1 MLDKMDERPVPE
13 VRPVT
18 GLVRRILQLT
28 ERADFEMADALGL
41 GRSDFNAMSHLMG
54 DETMG
59 PSEIAHRLHITTSS
73 ATVLVDRL
81 ESMGH
86 VVRLPDPGDRRR
98 LVVQPTPAAA
108 EAAWAVV
115 MPLIMAVDAALEDTS
130 EDDQRVIAGYLERV
144 VAAYEKYL
152 SDLDAHQR

>member
-1 MLDKMDERPVPE
+1 MLDQMKERPVPE

-18 GLVRRILQLT
+18 SLVRRILQLT
-28 ERADFEMADALGL
+28 ERADFEMADSLGL
-41 GRSDFNAMSHLMG
+41 SRGDFNAMSHLMSG
-54 DETMG
+54 ETMG
-59 PSEIAHRLHITTSS
+59 PSELAHRLHITTSS

-98 LVVQPTPAAA
+98 LVVEPTPSAT

-115 MPLIMAVDAALEDTS
+115 MPLIMAVDAALEGVS
-130 EDDQRVIAGYLERV
+130 EDDQRVIADYLERV
-144 VAAYEKYL
+144 VVAYEEYL
-152 SDLDAHQR
+152 SAMARAK